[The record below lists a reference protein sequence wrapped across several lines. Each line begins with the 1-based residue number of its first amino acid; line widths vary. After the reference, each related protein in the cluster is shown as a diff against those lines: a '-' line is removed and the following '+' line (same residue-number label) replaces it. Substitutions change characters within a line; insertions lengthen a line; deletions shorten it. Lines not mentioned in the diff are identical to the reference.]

1 MKMKNLIL
9 LAVCLLGG
17 FALTSCDSSNDDPLP
32 PMTEGKANMILA
44 IDMAPQAS
52 MGYIVPVQNTSNGNV
67 SFTNAHEVKSTP
79 YLATYKDWVFSI
91 GGAADANVYKF
102 IRNDDGTLTKAGQIQ
117 VDRMAPMAGN
127 MLVVNDTKAY
137 ATAPI
142 ENKIVIFN
150 PTTMER
156 TGEIDLADSRWGAEG
171 SNTPN
176 PIGLFLRDN
185 ILYVGLGQFDNMPIC
200 KKGAHVLLVDATTD
214 KPIKKI
220 VDYRLSAATVI
231 GVGAMFVDEKNDLY
245 IPCWGSYGYVPDQ
258 YCGLLRIKNGETDFD
273 KDYCFN
279 LTDRTWTGVE
289 GGKLQ
294 YVLSYHYAGNGELYF
309 FGYCPAFI
317 GASGPDYI
325 NDKTNYAFKANLYNC
340 TGEVLDF
347 PRTNGYSCAINHKDS
362 KVFFGLVTETNG
374 AGLFVYDRNT
384 KTCSQSPVIKTQ
396 GTIMDM
402 VIY

>member
-1 MKMKNLIL
+1 
-9 LAVCLLGG
+9 
-17 FALTSCDSSNDDPLP
+17 
-32 PMTEGKANMILA
+32 MILA

-52 MGYIVPVQNTSNGNV
+52 MGYVVPVQNIAEGNV
-67 SFTNAHEVKSTP
+67 SFSNAHEVKSTP

-91 GGAADANVYKF
+91 GGAADANVYKY

-117 VDRMAPMAGN
+117 IDRMAPMVGN
-127 MLVVNDTKAY
+127 MLVVNETKAY
-137 ATAPI
+137 ASAPV

-156 TGEIDLADSRWGAEG
+156 TGEIDLVDTKWGVDG

-176 PIGLFLRDN
+176 PIGLFLRDD
-185 ILYVGLGQFDNMPIC
+185 ILYVGLGQFENMPIC
-200 KKGAHVLLVDATTD
+200 KKGAHILLVDTKTD

-220 VDYRLSAATVI
+220 VDYRLSSATVI
-231 GVGAMFVDEKNDLY
+231 GVGGMFVDEKNDLY

-273 KDYCFN
+273 RDYCFN
-279 LTDRTWTGVE
+279 LTDRTWQGVE

-325 NDKTNYAFKANLYNC
+325 NDKTNYAFRADIYNC

-347 PRTNGYSCAINHKDS
+347 PRTNGYSCAINHKDNQ
-362 KVFFGLVTETNG
+362 VYFGLVTDSNG

-384 KTCSQSPVIKTQ
+384 KTCSQSPVIKAQ